1 MKQSLQKSLRA
12 ALHLNISLVA
22 ASFMTTLG
30 VSFLLSY
37 HQDVLAFPG
46 QEDNFFERG
55 NEQFEQIV
63 EQFQST
69 QPDAVLSIEGTDQP
83 DEQPRWQPL
92 FSTEGGFSVWAPL
105 GLISHESE
113 SVPFGSD
120 TLEVEILSSL
130 STYGNFFAA
139 HTQIPSGTE
148 ASELFESVKETL
160 VSETAFSLNGTTD
173 VSADGYTAESFM
185 LTGDNSYLLG
195 FSLVGEINGTE
206 RLYVVGIRQDGQT
219 SPSEQA
225 QQFLNSFELTSE

>member
-1 MKQSLQKSLRA
+1 MKLSLK
-12 ALHLNISLVA
+12 ISLL
-22 ASFMTTLG
+22 TLTFTSALG
-30 VSFLLSY
+30 HALFLPTSV
-37 HQDVLAFPG
+37 QAFPG
-46 QEDNFFERG
+46 QEDSFFERG
-55 NEQFEQIV
+55 NEQFEQII

-69 QPDAVLSIEGTDQP
+69 QPEAVLSVEEGFDQP

-92 FSTEGGFSVWAPL
+92 SSTGGAFSVWAPL

-130 STYGNFFAA
+130 SIYGNFFAA
-139 HTQIPSGTE
+139 HSQLPSGTE
-148 ASELFESVKETL
+148 ARELFESVRTTL

-173 VSADGYTAESFM
+173 ISEDGFVAETFM

-195 FSLVGEINGTE
+195 FSLVGEVNGTE

-219 SPSEQA
+219 IPSEQA
-225 QQFLNSFELTSE
+225 RQFLNSFELTAE